1 MSVLGYYI
9 YDYHKYRRNED
20 VFDND
25 GKQAA
30 KIGFRVQNK
39 LGKNI
44 NLVIKCSGVNG
55 IYCERSYI
63 YSYDYFRKNADVT
76 FYEELLYP
84 KGSDLYELLF
94 DYIEA
99 GAMDYTYTGRLEEPV
114 YIHTTAQETKDEI
127 SLNDK
132 KLLYSNDDL
141 DIFGMY
147 DDDKYINGLKL
158 YIRNKSGKDYT
169 LDDYELRADGVNIK
183 SGKYQNGFMDVSELY
198 K

>member
-1 MSVLGYYI
+1 
-9 YDYHKYRRNED
+9 
-20 VFDND
+20 
-25 GKQAA
+25 
-30 KIGFRVQNK
+30 
-39 LGKNI
+39 
-44 NLVIKCSGVNG
+44 
-55 IYCERSYI
+55 
-63 YSYDYFRKNADVT
+63 
-76 FYEELLYP
+76 
-84 KGSDLYELLF
+84 
-94 DYIEA
+94 
-99 GAMDYTYTGRLEEPV
+99 MDYTYTGRLDEPV

-127 SLNDK
+127 PLNDK

-147 DDDKYINGLKL
+147 DDDKYLNGLKL

>member
-1 MSVLGYYI
+1 MQLFIVAL
-9 YDYHKYRRNED
+9 
-20 VFDND
+20 
-25 GKQAA
+25 
-30 KIGFRVQNK
+30 
-39 LGKNI
+39 LKNLSLISI
-44 NLVIKCSGVNG
+44 N
-55 IYCERSYI
+55 
-63 YSYDYFRKNADVT
+63 
-76 FYEELLYP
+76 
-84 KGSDLYELLF
+84 
-94 DYIEA
+94 
-99 GAMDYTYTGRLEEPV
+99 
-114 YIHTTAQETKDEI
+114 HTTAQETKDEI

-147 DDDKYINGLKL
+147 DDDKYLNGLKL